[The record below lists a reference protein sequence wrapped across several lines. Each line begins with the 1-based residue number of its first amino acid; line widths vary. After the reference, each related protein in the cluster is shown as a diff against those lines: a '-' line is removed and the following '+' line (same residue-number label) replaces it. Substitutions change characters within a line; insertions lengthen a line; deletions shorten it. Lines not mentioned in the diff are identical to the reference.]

1 MLIHLKR
8 NEKLYLNG
16 AVIKLDRRGTIQL
29 LNDANFLVENYV
41 MQPEEATTPLRQVY
55 FLVQLMIM
63 DPPNAHLMMEL
74 FRVNLAQLR
83 CIHREKDFLDLTE
96 RFESKVLEGK
106 YFEAMKVIRQGF
118 ALEADQTQKMASTQ
132 QAATIEETE
141 QEAA

>member
-1 MLIHLKR
+1 
-8 NEKLYLNG
+8 
-16 AVIKLDRRGTIQL
+16 
-29 LNDANFLVENYV
+29 
-41 MQPEEATTPLRQVY
+41 
-55 FLVQLMIM
+55 M

-118 ALEADQTQKMASTQ
+118 ALEADQAPKMASTKHTD
-132 QAATIEETE
+132 TIEETE